1 MTKIDNIAKNTSY
14 LTLALI
20 GQKIISFTYFT
31 ILANNLAPEQLGKYY
46 LAISLTTIFA
56 IFIDLGLIN
65 VLTREV
71 AKRPYESN
79 KLLANVLSL
88 KIPLSILTV
97 GAVILTTYFLG
108 YETLTRYLVYISS
121 ISMILDS
128 FTTTFFAVSRG
139 HHNLL
144 YESISSILFQLIVMG
159 FGLWALYSGFGLL
172 YIMLALAIASL
183 FNFIYSFLIL
193 RFKIGVKI
201 NLQYDKEFLW
211 TLIKLTIPFAGYAI
225 FQRLYTYLDSVLL
238 SILASEMYV
247 GIYQIP
253 FKIIFALQFLPLAF
267 VASLYPALSHYWIH
281 NKKQLLISFK
291 RSLNYLMI
299 ISVPIIFG
307 TIVLA
312 DKIIM
317 LFDSAYSQAILPL
330 QIIIIALLFIFLN
343 YPIGSLLNACDRQKR
358 NTYNMGLT
366 VVLSVFLNLILIPM
380 YQAVGAAITVLISNA
395 FMFFLGLYY
404 SSKIMNLKLKSN
416 FIVFLK
422 TLASA
427 VIMASLVY
435 YLKSYFQ
442 VIILVLIA
450 ILVYFIF
457 IFIFKA
463 IKREDVFS
471 IYRALFK
478 KEKL

>member
-1 MTKIDNIAKNTSY
+1 MTKINNIAKNTSY

-46 LAISLTTIFA
+46 LAISFTTIFA

-71 AKRPYESN
+71 AKRPFESN

-97 GAVILTTYFLG
+97 GAVILTTYLLG
-108 YETLTRYLVYISS
+108 YETLTKYLVYISS

-144 YESISSILFQLIVMG
+144 YESIASILFQLIVMG
-159 FGLWALYSGFGLL
+159 FGLWALYSGFSLL

-183 FNFIYSFLIL
+183 FNFIYSSLIL

-201 NLQYDKEFLW
+201 NLQYDKKFLW
-211 TLIKLTIPFAGYAI
+211 TLVKLAIPFAGYAI

-238 SILASEMYV
+238 SILANEMYV

-267 VASLYPALSHYWIH
+267 VASLYPALSHYWLH
-281 NKKQLLISFK
+281 NKEQLLVSFK
-291 RSLNYLMI
+291 RALNYLMI

-317 LFDSAYSQAILPL
+317 LFDSAYNQAILPL
-330 QIIIIALLFIFLN
+330 QIIIIALVFIFLN

-380 YQAVGAAITVLISNA
+380 YQAVGAAITVLVSNM

-404 SSKIMNLKLKSN
+404 SSKIMDLKLKSN

-427 VIMASLVY
+427 IIMAGLIY
-435 YLKSYFQ
+435 YLKNYFH

-450 ILVYFIF
+450 ILVYFLF

-463 IKREDVFS
+463 IKKEDVFS
-471 IYRALFK
+471 IYRSLIK
-478 KEKL
+478 KGKL

>member
-1 MTKIDNIAKNTSY
+1 MTKINNIAKNTSY

-56 IFIDLGLIN
+56 IFIDIGLIN

-71 AKRPYESN
+71 AKRPFESN

-97 GAVILTTYFLG
+97 GAVILTTYLLG
-108 YETLTRYLVYISS
+108 YETLTKHLVYISS

-144 YESISSILFQLIVMG
+144 YESIASILFQLIVMG

-172 YIMLALAIASL
+172 YIMLALAVASM

-193 RFKIGVKI
+193 RYKIGVKI
-201 NLQYDKEFLW
+201 NLQYDKKFFW
-211 TLIKLTIPFAGYAI
+211 TLIKLALPFAGYAI
-225 FQRLYTYLDSVLL
+225 FQRLYIYLDSILL

-267 VASLYPALSHYWIH
+267 VASLYPALSHYWLH
-281 NKKQLLISFK
+281 NQKQLLVSFK
-291 RSLNYLMI
+291 RALNYLII

-307 TIVLA
+307 IIVLA
-312 DKIIM
+312 DKIVM
-317 LFDSAYSQAILPL
+317 LFGSAYNQAILPL

-343 YPIGSLLNACDRQKR
+343 YPIGSLLNACDRQKK
-358 NTYNMGLT
+358 NTFNMGLT

-380 YQAVGAAITVLISNA
+380 YQAVGAAITVLVSNM

-404 SSKIMNLKLKSN
+404 SSQIMDLKLKSN

-422 TLASA
+422 TLVSA
-427 VIMASLVY
+427 VIMATLVY
-435 YLKSYFQ
+435 ILKDYFHI
-442 VIILVLIA
+442 IILVLIA

-457 IFIFKA
+457 IFVFKA
-463 IKREDVFS
+463 IKKEDVLS
-471 IYRALFK
+471 IYRSLIK
-478 KEKL
+478 KENL